1 MDSTREFH
9 SAYPEVLRSAPS
21 SSTSTSSTTR
31 KPHLAHFP
39 QKAGYVNP
47 TSGWGEATRA
57 CQLVITD
64 ILSKGGRILPG
75 KEVVGMTF
83 EPDSTTDLGKRR
95 VNGVRFANGE
105 EMKGDLVV
113 VATGAWTPA
122 LFAQPMMG
130 GLPSVVAA
138 GQCVAKIQLT
148 PEEIKEY
155 AGIPVVSQ
163 KCSGGE
169 RRSRNTHA
177 LIVIHSLDPL
187 HHPSSS
193 T

>member
-1 MDSTREFH
+1 
-9 SAYPEVLRSAPS
+9 
-21 SSTSTSSTTR
+21 
-31 KPHLAHFP
+31 
-39 QKAGYVNP
+39 
-47 TSGWGEATRA
+47 
-57 CQLVITD
+57 
-64 ILSKGGRILPG
+64 
-75 KEVVGMTF
+75 MTF

-155 AGIPVVSQ
+155 AGIPVVSR
-163 KCSGGE
+163 KCSGAGVDLE
-169 RRSRNTHA
+169 TRTR
-177 LIVIHSLDPL
+177 
-187 HHPSSS
+187 
-193 T
+193 